1 MVSHHQPKQY
11 GKESLDRML
20 QEICSNL
27 HSCNVSLHLL
37 VTRPCCAPRK
47 GVVPA
52 FSLQYCSGSL
62 QATLVGNL
70 CLSLLCRRGAT
81 PEDDDSD
88 DSEGWGGDGGMGPG
102 NGPGTGAAVG
112 GVAAAQAAAVAAA
125 GAPIPPKTVVEA
137 ILAWRMPLSA
147 EEKARADVS
156 WARVGVS

>member
-1 MVSHHQPKQY
+1 M
-11 GKESLDRML
+11 
-20 QEICSNL
+20 
-27 HSCNVSLHLL
+27 
-37 VTRPCCAPRK
+37 
-47 GVVPA
+47 
-52 FSLQYCSGSL
+52 
-62 QATLVGNL
+62 
-70 CLSLLCRRGAT
+70 SLLCRRGAT

-147 EEKARADVS
+147 EEKAREDVS
-156 WARVGVS
+156 GARVGVS